1 MLPLQEVPE
10 GVATM
15 RPPLPP
21 PLPPQPRPHGHE
33 RTWSAT
39 KPLRFGGMSCG
50 RHSVAASIT
59 QTQTERPGSNG
70 ISTPDL
76 SKRVMA

>member
-39 KPLRFGGMSCG
+39 KPLRFGGMSWG
-50 RHSVAASIT
+50 DTR
-59 QTQTERPGSNG
+59 
-70 ISTPDL
+70 
-76 SKRVMA
+76 